1 MQVLVHVGINFDKEM
16 YFAILMD
23 RQYQGPV
30 IVCSP
35 RGGMDIEEVAHSS
48 PQDIHVVCDPTL

>member
-1 MQVLVHVGINFDKEM
+1 MHVGINFDKEM